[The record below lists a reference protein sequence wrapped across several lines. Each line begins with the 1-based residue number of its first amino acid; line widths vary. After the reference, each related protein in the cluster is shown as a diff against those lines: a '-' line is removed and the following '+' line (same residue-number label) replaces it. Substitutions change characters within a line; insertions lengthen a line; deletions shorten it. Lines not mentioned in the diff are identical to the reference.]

1 MAFEFISNST
11 TMFYTSHLFIK
22 GAPLGRLW
30 LAGTHAKKITK
41 RMVDEADVTKE
52 WCALFKPLR

>member
-1 MAFEFISNST
+1 
-11 TMFYTSHLFIK
+11 MFYTSHLFIK

-52 WCALFKPLR
+52 WCALSKPLR